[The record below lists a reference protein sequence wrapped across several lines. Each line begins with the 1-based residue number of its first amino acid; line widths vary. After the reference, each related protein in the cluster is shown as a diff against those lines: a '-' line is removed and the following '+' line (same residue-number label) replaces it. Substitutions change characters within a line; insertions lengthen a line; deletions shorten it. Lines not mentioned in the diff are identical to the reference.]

1 MEEIKKPK
9 RPRIGDSQDM
19 NVESGRFEKV
29 TYNPNSAYASE
40 QTRSVNVEDAPVSEM
55 KQESERLR

>member
-29 TYNPNSAYASE
+29 NYNPN
-40 QTRSVNVEDAPVSEM
+40 
-55 KQESERLR
+55 